1 MILIVVSVLFK
12 FQSTDS
18 LDAPLM
24 LAPTKPDV
32 VVKSEIIV
40 EPQTSV
46 YKADVERVAPIN
58 NKPLQARVLDET
70 TLQDKIEQD
79 QAQEYLNSALQLI
92 NSPQHEQR
100 IEGLEFLSVYQK
112 PETEAVFARLLV
124 TDENAEVRNMAA
136 LNLGSFHTLLD
147 STLYDLIL
155 ALADPSKEVRFSAL
169 STLEN
174 TMTSLDKASTSY
186 QNIYAQLSL
195 KATSTELP
203 QDIREA
209 MSQIVNQDALK
220 PSNPSNS

>member
-1 MILIVVSVLFK
+1 M
-12 FQSTDS
+12 
-18 LDAPLM
+18 
-24 LAPTKPDV
+24 
-32 VVKSEIIV
+32 
-40 EPQTSV
+40 
-46 YKADVERVAPIN
+46 
-58 NKPLQARVLDET
+58 
-70 TLQDKIEQD
+70 
-79 QAQEYLNSALQLI
+79 
-92 NSPQHEQR
+92 
-100 IEGLEFLSVYQK
+100 
-112 PETEAVFARLLV
+112 
-124 TDENAEVRNMAA
+124 
-136 LNLGSFHTLLD
+136 
-147 STLYDLIL
+147 YDLIL